1 MQDPY
6 APIARFYDRV
16 AGVHGEDIA
25 LYEALAYRF
34 GDPVLEIGA
43 GTGRVAIPLAQ
54 AGHTV
59 VALDA
64 SPAMLAL
71 GREKAGEAG
80 RRVEWRKGRI
90 EAFEDQRRFG
100 LAFCA
105 IDSFLHLTTTEAQS
119 AALAT
124 LRRLLRPGGCLAL
137 DLPTLAA
144 WSDWQP
150 GVRPLD
156 LVWSDPTESGGML
169 TYTSSFQADPAAQ
182 TRHVTHLLE
191 ETAPDGGVRRWL
203 TTFDLR
209 FIGRFEVEH
218 LLARTGFRLTGA
230 HGDYD
235 LGPLTPTSERLIV
248 LAEPAEGAG

>member
-6 APIARFYDRV
+6 GPIARFYDRV
-16 AGVHGEDIA
+16 AGEHGEDIA

-43 GTGRVAIPLAQ
+43 GTGRVAVPLAQ

-71 GREKAGEAG
+71 GREKAGDTPRIEWRQG
-80 RRVEWRKGRI
+80 RVEDFADPRP
-90 EAFEDQRRFG
+90 FG

-105 IDSFLHLTTTEAQS
+105 IDSFLHLASDAAQRD
-119 AALAT
+119 ALAAV
-124 LRRLLRPGGCLAL
+124 RRALRPGGCLAL
-137 DLPTLAA
+137 DLPSLAA
-144 WSDWQP
+144 WADWEP

-156 LVWSDPTESGGML
+156 LVWTEPRPDGGTL
-169 TYTSSFQADPAAQ
+169 AYFTTFRADPAAQ
-182 TRHVTHLLE
+182 ARHVTHLFE
-191 ETAPDGGVRRWL
+191 EIAPDGGVRRSL
-203 TTFDLR
+203 ATFDLR
-209 FIGRFEVEH
+209 FVGRFEAEH
-218 LLARTGFRLTGA
+218 LLARAGFRVTGV

-235 LGPLTPTSERLIV
+235 LGPLTPLSDRLIV
-248 LAEPAEGAG
+248 LAEPTGEGP